1 MVIQRWQSVLL
12 FLAGL
17 AICFFGFIPVCDV
30 MYPDSI
36 VYVGLRQVLPLF
48 ILDMLIG
55 LLLFIAIFLYHNLKL
70 QKRVVVISIVL
81 TVVLSVC
88 VAFGM
93 PNPEDALGRVWR
105 NWIVLPIITIVLA
118 EWGLIR
124 IKKDEATLRSYD
136 RIR

>member
-30 MYPDSI
+30 IYPDSVMYI
-36 VYVGLRQVLPLF
+36 GLRQVLPLF

-55 LLLFIAIFLYHNLKL
+55 LLLFISIFLFHNLRL

-81 TVVLSVC
+81 TVVLAIC

-93 PNPEDALGRVWR
+93 PNPEDAIGRVWR
-105 NWIVLPIITIVLA
+105 NWVVLPVITIVLA

>member
-30 MYPDSI
+30 IYPDS
-36 VYVGLRQVLPLF
+36 VEYVGLRQVLPLF
-48 ILDMLIG
+48 ILDMLVG
-55 LLLFIAIFLYHNLKL
+55 LLLFIAIFLYHNLRL
-70 QKRVVVISIVL
+70 QRRVVVISILL
-81 TVVLSVC
+81 TVVLCGC

-93 PNPEDALGRVWR
+93 PNPEEAMGRVWR
-105 NWIVLPIITIVLA
+105 NWVVLPIITIVLA